1 MAVPFTTFTTRQWA
15 VLTSKIDK
23 LFIGIGIGI
32 NINNKIK
39 KINLYKQQ
47 LIR

>member
-23 LFIGIGIGI
+23 LFIGIGI